1 MIFIGIS
8 GLVAKGLEHDK
19 DENKND
25 PIQYPCSIANI
36 FERPYENGKRS
47 DTRFDVQDLFELA
60 NITFAV
66 EIALAVVIEDK
77 FGIQIKNKP
86 DLYQVLTNG
95 ETFDRILE
103 QGWNYMLSSSLKFCP
118 FVSFQNLVLV

>member
-8 GLVAKGLEHDK
+8 RTVAKGLEHDK

-25 PIQYPCSIANI
+25 PIQYHCSIANI
-36 FERPYENGKRS
+36 FECSYENGKRS
-47 DTRFDVQDLFELA
+47 DTRFDVEDLFELA
-60 NITFAV
+60 KITFAV

-86 DLYQVLTNG
+86 DLYRVLTNG

>member
-1 MIFIGIS
+1 LIFIGIS
-8 GLVAKGLEHDK
+8 RLVAKGLEHDK

-36 FERPYENGKRS
+36 FECPYENGKRS
-47 DTRFDVQDLFELA
+47 DTRFDVEDLFELA

-86 DLYQVLTNG
+86 DLY
-95 ETFDRILE
+95 
-103 QGWNYMLSSSLKFCP
+103 
-118 FVSFQNLVLV
+118 

>member
-1 MIFIGIS
+1 LIFIGIS
-8 GLVAKGLEHDK
+8 RLVAKGLKHDK

-36 FERPYENGKRS
+36 FECHYENGKRS
-47 DTRFDVQDLFELA
+47 DTRFDVEDLFELA

-86 DLYQVLTNG
+86 DLYRALTDG
-95 ETFDRILE
+95 ETFNRILE